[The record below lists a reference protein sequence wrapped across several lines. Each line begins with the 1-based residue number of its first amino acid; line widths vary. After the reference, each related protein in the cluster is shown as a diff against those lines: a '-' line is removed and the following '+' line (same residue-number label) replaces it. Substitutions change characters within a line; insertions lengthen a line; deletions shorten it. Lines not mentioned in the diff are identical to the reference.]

1 MGYTFKDIT
10 DELFKQIKSEDWTE
24 QDVVHNFYISQ
35 TKNFKE
41 IISTINL
48 EEEIEWIKTG
58 GNFSF
63 NESDR
68 DFWINVLKDFTKKM
82 DPLRRADYS
91 KVDNGFVVWLFEG
104 VIEVFRNAGLEDDRL
119 EIVAK
124 KMNTRVNYS
133 MRKRR
138 FIIESMQV
146 RMQELIEENVDSVS
160 CYLGVT
166 EKYQWLLGL
175 ENDFYQFISKWLD
188 LFYLMKE
195 IRCCEMGDII
205 EQAANEMSLAETYE
219 AHVDFVIAEVLSK
232 RLNEN
237 TEYSSLYDQRN
248 RMLGISESI
257 EENLALSNGESLP
270 KNKPIKKP
278 HVAKVERK
286 FMEINKR
293 LQYLFMDI
301 RQQVIKEFFPNYT
314 KEAYE
319 EKDPDYSSLMPV
331 EELLEMAIKQ
341 QKEAQED
348 DDMRKTNPSIDLP
361 DIDFEALRK
370 QLEYQ
375 KLL

>member
-124 KMNTRVNYS
+124 K
-133 MRKRR
+133 
-138 FIIESMQV
+138 
-146 RMQELIEENVDSVS
+146 
-160 CYLGVT
+160 
-166 EKYQWLLGL
+166 
-175 ENDFYQFISKWLD
+175 
-188 LFYLMKE
+188 
-195 IRCCEMGDII
+195 
-205 EQAANEMSLAETYE
+205 
-219 AHVDFVIAEVLSK
+219 
-232 RLNEN
+232 
-237 TEYSSLYDQRN
+237 
-248 RMLGISESI
+248 
-257 EENLALSNGESLP
+257 
-270 KNKPIKKP
+270 
-278 HVAKVERK
+278 
-286 FMEINKR
+286 
-293 LQYLFMDI
+293 
-301 RQQVIKEFFPNYT
+301 
-314 KEAYE
+314 
-319 EKDPDYSSLMPV
+319 
-331 EELLEMAIKQ
+331 
-341 QKEAQED
+341 
-348 DDMRKTNPSIDLP
+348 
-361 DIDFEALRK
+361 
-370 QLEYQ
+370 
-375 KLL
+375 